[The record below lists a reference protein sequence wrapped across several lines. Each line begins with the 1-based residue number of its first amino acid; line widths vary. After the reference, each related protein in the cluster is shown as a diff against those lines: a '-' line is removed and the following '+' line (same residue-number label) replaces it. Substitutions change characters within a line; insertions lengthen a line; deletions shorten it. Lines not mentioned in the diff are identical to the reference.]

1 MFYVVVIDLPTG
13 LNAWAVAPIAL
24 EISDVVNKVE
34 GEEKSFYEHINSYD
48 EWKTISNKILESAR
62 ALNSALQS

>member
-24 EISDVVNKVE
+24 EISDVENKVK
-34 GEEKSFYEHINSYD
+34 GEEKCFYKHTNRY
-48 EWKTISNKILESAR
+48 EWKTISNQILENAR
-62 ALNSALQS
+62 TLTSALQS